1 MQEIIINK
9 DTEGK
14 KTITLV
20 EDGKLV
26 EHYEET
32 NNYKRIEGNIYI
44 GRVDNIILGM
54 QAAFVDIGIG
64 KNAFIHIKDI
74 IPKVSNLTG
83 NKNEQLSKHNIS
95 DYLRIGMPIL
105 VQVIKDET
113 KLKGARVSTSISLPG
128 RFIVLLPNKE
138 FITISQKIQNE
149 SEKNRLI
156 NIVKKILP
164 KGYGAIIRTSAQE
177 KEEEIIAKD
186 LQNLLK
192 TYADIMEKQ
201 KRIEKEVK
209 EKKKFNPEIVLQN
222 NDIIK
227 KMLRDL
233 SDQKLKKI
241 TTNCEESYINI
252 KNYLTNI
259 ECDDKLKVEL
269 KEEKN
274 ILDIYDLET
283 QILKTKSRK
292 IWLKCGGF
300 ITIDKT
306 EALTAIDVNSGKYIG
321 KNKSFEET
329 VLTVNREATIE
340 IAKQI
345 RARDIGG
352 IIIIDYIDME
362 KEETKNKIIDVLNE
376 EIKKDRAKI
385 QIVGFTP
392 LDLLEITRKHMFSS
406 EDKI

>member
-9 DTEGK
+9 DIEGK

-20 EDGKLV
+20 EEGKLV

-128 RFIVLLPNKE
+128 RFIVLLHNKE

-209 EKKKFNPEIVLQN
+209 EKKKFN
-222 NDIIK
+222 
-227 KMLRDL
+227 
-233 SDQKLKKI
+233 
-241 TTNCEESYINI
+241 
-252 KNYLTNI
+252 
-259 ECDDKLKVEL
+259 
-269 KEEKN
+269 
-274 ILDIYDLET
+274 
-283 QILKTKSRK
+283 QIGRAS
-292 IWLKCGGF
+292 C
-300 ITIDKT
+300 
-306 EALTAIDVNSGKYIG
+306 
-321 KNKSFEET
+321 
-329 VLTVNREATIE
+329 RE
-340 IAKQI
+340 
-345 RARDIGG
+345 R
-352 IIIIDYIDME
+352 
-362 KEETKNKIIDVLNE
+362 V
-376 EIKKDRAKI
+376 
-385 QIVGFTP
+385 
-392 LDLLEITRKHMFSS
+392 
-406 EDKI
+406 